1 MIINVIPQRIMRTA
15 EELKESKKA
24 LIYAGYSIEEVIDSL
39 RRSEDQSLQIVAA
52 KLNKNLD
59 QLRIK
64 IKIIDA
70 VIIALDRVAAIY
82 ARTESNA
89 VSYEDETNISAFMK
103 YKTVDIN
110 KVRIKA
116 TNMFDVF

>member
-39 RRSEDQSLQIVAA
+39 KRSEDQSLQIIAA
-52 KLNKNLD
+52 KLNKSLN
-59 QLRIK
+59 QLRVK